1 MVTFPERMVI
11 PFGNFMIMGFM
22 PLALIRRSR
31 RALFCT
37 AIGQFMLF
45 KKDVYKAIGGH
56 ESVKGEI
63 LEDVIISKQVKRCG
77 YKFMIFDGRSNLY
90 CRMYHNFSEVVSGY
104 SKVLFSSFD
113 YSITMM
119 STAIVVIAAIYLMPF
134 VMLPLSIIF
143 GWQQIYV
150 NIIFL
155 QIIFILITRIIMTI
169 RYRMKVVDILLYPLS
184 VIYLLSMAV
193 NSVLQYRFNIGIC
206 WKGRTYNVVE
216 NEDDEE
222 ELKLINDNY
231 K

>member
-1 MVTFPERMVI
+1 
-11 PFGNFMIMGFM
+11 M

-31 RALFCT
+31 KALFCT

-45 KKDVYKAIGGH
+45 KKDIYKAIGGH

-113 YSITMM
+113 YSVMMM

-143 GWQQIYV
+143 DWQQAYI
-150 NIIFL
+150 NMIFL
-155 QIIFILITRIIMTI
+155 QMIFILVTRIILSV
-169 RYRMKVVDILLYPLS
+169 RYRMKAVDILLYPLS

-193 NSVLQYRFNIGIC
+193 NSVLQYKFNIGVC
-206 WKGRTYNVVE
+206 WKGRTYNIVE
-216 NEDDEE
+216 NEDNEE
-222 ELKLINDNY
+222 ELKLIKDNY